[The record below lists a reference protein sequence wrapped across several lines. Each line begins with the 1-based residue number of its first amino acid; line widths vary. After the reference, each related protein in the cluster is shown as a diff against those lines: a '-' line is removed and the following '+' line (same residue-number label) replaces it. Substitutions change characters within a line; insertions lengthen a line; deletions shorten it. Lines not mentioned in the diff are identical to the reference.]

1 MSNGKVIQIR
11 QARPDA
17 DEMKY
22 FWKLYSAAQRV
33 EERWCTNT
41 VPGIAE
47 ELANTELSR
56 EEKLFLLRAWQVL
69 VDDRGGFGRHL
80 GALDTYIHNVQD
92 QNDSC
97 VEYKPELKACLEDG
111 LLFDVMCEAYTEAK
125 TRIAEL
131 ELSHAQVIHSR
142 DHYKRMSEEGLR
154 QISESR
160 TVTVL
165 LPVPPEQVPETLRDE
180 IIDLCDGYEVGDVG
194 AQEIWDVCRATM
206 LNGVK
211 P

>member
-17 DEMKY
+17 EEMKY

-33 EERWCTNT
+33 EDRWCTNT
-41 VPGIAE
+41 VPGIADA
-47 ELANTELSR
+47 LADTELSR

-80 GALDTYIHNVQD
+80 GALDTYIHNIQD
-92 QNDSC
+92 PNDGC
-97 VEYKPELKACLEDG
+97 VGYKPELKACLEDG

-131 ELSHAQVIHSR
+131 EESHAQVIHSR
-142 DHYKRMSEEGLR
+142 DHYKRMSEEGIK
-154 QISESR
+154 QIRESC

-165 LPVPPEQVPETLRDE
+165 LPVTDLSWEQQQYHE
-180 IIDLCDGYEVGDVG
+180 EVVAVLTAAG
-194 AQEIWDVCRATM
+194 I
-206 LNGVK
+206 GVK
-211 P
+211 GD

>member
-1 MSNGKVIQIR
+1 MSNAKVIQIR

-17 DEMKY
+17 EEMKY

-33 EERWCTNT
+33 EDRWCTNT

-92 QNDSC
+92 PNDSC

-111 LLFDVMCEAYTEAK
+111 LLFDVMCEAYSEAK

-131 ELSHAQVIHSR
+131 EAREVKLPKPISVLYRR
-142 DHYKRMSEEGLR
+142 DFNDAHRAIYAY
-154 QISESR
+154 
-160 TVTVL
+160 
-165 LPVPPEQVPETLRDE
+165 PEA
-180 IIDLCDGYEVGDVG
+180 EVNAALASAG
-194 AQEIWDVCRATM
+194 I
-206 LNGVK
+206 GVK
-211 P
+211 GQ